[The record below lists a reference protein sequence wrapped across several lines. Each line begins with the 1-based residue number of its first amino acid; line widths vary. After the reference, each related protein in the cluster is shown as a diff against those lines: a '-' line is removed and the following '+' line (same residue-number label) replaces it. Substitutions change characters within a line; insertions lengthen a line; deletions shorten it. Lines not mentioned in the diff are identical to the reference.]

1 MKKNIIFI
9 PARTGSTRVR
19 NKNVQKLGSETLL
32 SRKIKTCLKAKIGE
46 VIVSTNSN
54 KIKKYVEKLGAKC
67 PYLRPKKYSTS
78 KASMISAI
86 LDYLRFLKKNN
97 LEIPKSIT
105 ICPVTNPFLSSKS
118 IRSAYKKF
126 LKTKFTSLNAVTS
139 PEDHP
144 FLYVNLMEKI
154 KFDIFKVKG
163 LKWTDLERTQDW
175 PESFVATS
183 ALRITRSSY
192 FLKYL
197 NYKSS
202 TFNQKT
208 CNAKSSTFYK
218 IKRIES
224 FDINNTFDIKMA
236 RFLLNSKK
244 KVFKSF

>member
-9 PARTGSTRVR
+9 PARTGSTRVP
-19 NKNVQKLGSETLL
+19 NKNIQKLGSDTLL
-32 SRKIKTCLKAKIGE
+32 SRKIKICLKAKIGE
-46 VIVSTNSN
+46 VVVSTNSN

-86 LDYLRFLKKNN
+86 LDYLRFLKKKN
-97 LEIPKSIT
+97 LEIPNSIT
-105 ICPVTNPFLSSKS
+105 VCPVTNPFLRSES
-118 IRSAYKKF
+118 IRSAYNKF

-144 FLYVNLMEKI
+144 FLFVNLREKI
-154 KFDIFKVKG
+154 KFDIYKVNG
-163 LKWTDLERTQDW
+163 FKWTDLERTQDW
-175 PESFVATS
+175 PESFIATS
-183 ALRITRSSY
+183 ALRITKSSY

-197 NYKSS
+197 NKKSS

-208 CNAKSSTFYK
+208 CNPKSTTFFK

-224 FDINNTFDIKMA
+224 FDINNSFDIKMA
-236 RFLLNSKK
+236 RFLFRSKK
-244 KVFKSF
+244 NSF